1 MMSGN
6 SVMVTGDSLVTA
18 AGGTTRESW
27 SSLRAGRTGIVRNSL
42 FDTSELLSDWAGQV
56 TTERTGRIDRCYSL
70 AERGVAQALAQA
82 GLTPSDLPGP
92 RTALVVGSSLG
103 AMESLQAAHR
113 EAVLN
118 DTVDAVT
125 ALDSQIHSVA
135 DFIATRF
142 GVTGPR
148 AVTSNACAAG
158 AIAIGYA
165 AELLWSGEVDRVVCG
180 GVDPLASLSS
190 YGFSCLGA
198 LDAEP
203 CSPMSAS
210 TGLTLGEGAGF
221 LVLERRETAE
231 RRGAEILAE
240 IGGYGTSCDGYH
252 QPAPDP
258 RGEGAFQSMADAL
271 ACAGCEPADV
281 SYVNLHGTGTPT
293 NDAVEPKAISRL
305 FGETAPVTS
314 STKSALGHTLGAA
327 GAVEAVCAVLAIR
340 TGTIPPTI
348 NTRGITSPSGLDIVP
363 DQARSGPVDVV
374 LSNSFA
380 FGGNNASLVV
390 TGPRGKPS
398 PASGAH
404 RSDVM
409 ITGIAGVCG
418 KAATTE
424 ELIAAFADGGEFE
437 ELENLPGG
445 IGGAVPFARSDLTRL
460 RRGVN
465 PARARRMD
473 PLSLLANAALT
484 DMYSRYGRPTRAES
498 AGTGIVFATGYG
510 PLSALLS
517 FHEGVVKEGMR
528 GADPLVF
535 PNTVVNAATGHLAM
549 LHRLRGY
556 TATLAG
562 AGVSSIMALTLAR
575 HVIARGGAERIVVV
589 VADEFPDLAI
599 SSAVLRGGFRRV
611 GEQCGAVLADG
622 AVAIMLES
630 RRSARERD
638 AAPLARIMSSAATGT
653 AEEPCGEDSAERSW
667 ADCLSTALQRAGA
680 DSEDIATFVSARC
693 GDPAHDALEKKA
705 ARRVGLS
712 GTRTLAPQML
722 IGNSAG
728 SAAGLGLLNA
738 LVDEE
743 RRKDDLI
750 MLSSRSDGG
759 AFASMV
765 VECA

>member
-6 SVMVTGDSLVTA
+6 SVMVTGVSLVTA

-240 IGGYGTSCDGYH
+240 I
-252 QPAPDP
+252 
-258 RGEGAFQSMADAL
+258 
-271 ACAGCEPADV
+271 
-281 SYVNLHGTGTPT
+281 
-293 NDAVEPKAISRL
+293 
-305 FGETAPVTS
+305 
-314 STKSALGHTLGAA
+314 
-327 GAVEAVCAVLAIR
+327 
-340 TGTIPPTI
+340 
-348 NTRGITSPSGLDIVP
+348 
-363 DQARSGPVDVV
+363 
-374 LSNSFA
+374 
-380 FGGNNASLVV
+380 
-390 TGPRGKPS
+390 
-398 PASGAH
+398 
-404 RSDVM
+404 
-409 ITGIAGVCG
+409 
-418 KAATTE
+418 
-424 ELIAAFADGGEFE
+424 
-437 ELENLPGG
+437 
-445 IGGAVPFARSDLTRL
+445 
-460 RRGVN
+460 
-465 PARARRMD
+465 
-473 PLSLLANAALT
+473 
-484 DMYSRYGRPTRAES
+484 
-498 AGTGIVFATGYG
+498 
-510 PLSALLS
+510 
-517 FHEGVVKEGMR
+517 
-528 GADPLVF
+528 
-535 PNTVVNAATGHLAM
+535 AATGPAA
-549 LHRLRGY
+549 
-556 TATLAG
+556 TATTRRRP
-562 AGVSSIMALTLAR
+562 IR
-575 HVIARGGAERIVVV
+575 VV
-589 VADEFPDLAI
+589 
-599 SSAVLRGGFRRV
+599 R
-611 GEQCGAVLADG
+611 
-622 AVAIMLES
+622 
-630 RRSARERD
+630 
-638 AAPLARIMSSAATGT
+638 AP
-653 AEEPCGEDSAERSW
+653 
-667 ADCLSTALQRAGA
+667 
-680 DSEDIATFVSARC
+680 
-693 GDPAHDALEKKA
+693 
-705 ARRVGLS
+705 
-712 GTRTLAPQML
+712 
-722 IGNSAG
+722 
-728 SAAGLGLLNA
+728 
-738 LVDEE
+738 
-743 RRKDDLI
+743 
-750 MLSSRSDGG
+750 SSRWRTPWR
-759 AFASMV
+759 APAVNPPM
-765 VECA
+765 